1 MCYLRIT
8 VQCIGSSG
16 RCSRLQRVSFLKQC
30 NRYFFNVKR
39 VIKSFLIIAL
49 TLLLPFHIRFTTP
62 VSNQIKLS
70 IRFWGFFER
79 SARIGPIYRKGIR
92 YFASNDSELFYNDQK
107 FQFFLI
113 FLFHYFFNGVFLFG
127 FVYASFQ
134 MRCSVTNVNGV

>member
-1 MCYLRIT
+1 MYVLPT
-8 VQCIGSSG
+8 YYCIGSSG

-49 TLLLPFHIRFTTP
+49 TLLLPFLIRFTTP

-70 IRFWGFFER
+70 IRFRGFFER

-92 YFASNDSELFYNDQK
+92 YFASNDSELFYNDKK
-107 FQFFLI
+107 FQFFLSFCFI
-113 FLFHYFFNGVFLFG
+113 TFLMAFFYLALF
-127 FVYASFQ
+127 
-134 MRCSVTNVNGV
+134 MRLFRCVVPLQL